1 MGRFRA
7 QFRHRGR
14 IVLIISLPKA
24 EKSEIERMGDEMQV
38 KRIMNATREGRIPVR
53 RPRKNWKDVLARD
66 LDAS

>member
-1 MGRFRA
+1 M
-7 QFRHRGR
+7 
-14 IVLIISLPKA
+14 LIISLPKA